1 MIYKTPPISCLWI
14 IRQSKKYH
22 IYVKIFN
29 AADKLVETVWIN
41 IWMVYP
47 AWLDHDSAV
56 LVAVWMQSDFLTY
69 TGENRGTGIWYINVN
84 IKLRLTGVFWLDS
97 SKYILTNYWWHILY
111 KYWTI

>member
-69 TGENRGTGIWYINVN
+69 TGENIGTGIWYINVN
-84 IKLRLTGVFWLDS
+84 IKLRLTGVFWLD
-97 SKYILTNYWWHILY
+97 YQ
-111 KYWTI
+111 

>member
-1 MIYKTPPISCLWI
+1 MW
-14 IRQSKKYH
+14 KYS
-22 IYVKIFN
+22 Y

-41 IWMVYP
+41 ICMVYP

-84 IKLRLTGVFWLDS
+84 IKLRLTGVFW
-97 SKYILTNYWWHILY
+97 
-111 KYWTI
+111 

>member
-1 MIYKTPPISCLWI
+1 M
-14 IRQSKKYH
+14 
-22 IYVKIFN
+22 KIFN

-41 IWMVYP
+41 ICMVYP

-84 IKLRLTGVFWLDS
+84 IKLRLTGVFWLD
-97 SKYILTNYWWHILY
+97 YQ
-111 KYWTI
+111 

>member
-14 IRQSKKYH
+14 IRQSKKCH

-41 IWMVYP
+41 ICMVYP

-84 IKLRLTGVFWLDS
+84 IKLRLTGTCLLVGFQ
-97 SKYILTNYWWHILY
+97 
-111 KYWTI
+111 